1 MSIIF
6 DPNFGILKQN
16 ISQIVETKKEYLMQ
30 MYNVVISDD
39 PSSIYNIIATSL
51 SIVEEQI
58 INELNLFFDKM
69 QPGGEFF
76 QIIQKY
82 ITSNSITQPGV
93 IKALLNLDK
102 VEYANLTSEAGKVK
116 IYLLLNESVL
126 NTSKAQIQDSKFKA
140 NLWKMLYET
149 VPSGTN
155 LEGDIEIDGMNEIN
169 QKKVYKVTLGKKKYL
184 YLKVKYS
191 LDIKNHTYLNIDKQI
206 RNIYDRIIKNNYSD
220 MGISFEYQDFLAPVN
235 EIKGIKSMKIF
246 AVTKDDTSTNIS
258 DLSSEFTSNEN
269 KDITVQPSELLV
281 FDTTHRLIIDI
292 ES

>member
-16 ISQIVETKKEYLMQ
+16 ISQIVKTKKEYLMQ

-126 NTSKAQIQDSKFKA
+126 NSDKNQIQDSKFKA
-140 NLWKMLYET
+140 NLWNMLYT
-149 VPSGTN
+149 TIPSGTN
-155 LEGDIEIDGMNEIN
+155 LEGEIEIDGMNEIS
-169 QKKVYKVTLGKKKYL
+169 QKKYTKSHLVRKSIFILKLNTL
-184 YLKVKYS
+184 
-191 LDIKNHTYLNIDKQI
+191 
-206 RNIYDRIIKNNYSD
+206 
-220 MGISFEYQDFLAPVN
+220 
-235 EIKGIKSMKIF
+235 
-246 AVTKDDTSTNIS
+246 
-258 DLSSEFTSNEN
+258 
-269 KDITVQPSELLV
+269 
-281 FDTTHRLIIDI
+281 
-292 ES
+292 

>member
-6 DPNFGILKQN
+6 DPNFGILKQK
-16 ISQIVETKKEYLMQ
+16 ISQIVKTKKEYLMQ

-69 QPGGEFF
+69 QPDGEFF

-102 VEYANLTSEAGKVK
+102 VKYANLTSEAGKVK

-126 NTSKAQIQDSKFKA
+126 NSDKNQIQDSKFKA
-140 NLWKMLYET
+140 NLWNMLYT
-149 VPSGTN
+149 TIPSGTN
-155 LEGDIEIDGMNEIN
+155 LEGEIEIDGMNEIS

-184 YLKVKYS
+184 YLKVKYT
-191 LDIKNHTYLNIDKQI
+191 LDIKNHTYLNIDRQI
-206 RNIYDRIIKNNYSD
+206 RTIYERIIKNNYSH
-220 MGISFEYQDFLAPVN
+220 MGISFKYQDFLAPVN
-235 EIKGIKSMKIF
+235 EIKGISSMKIF
-246 AVTKDDTSTNIS
+246 ALTKDDTSTNIS
-258 DLSSEFTSNEN
+258 DLSSEFSSNEN
-269 KDITVQPSELLV
+269 KDITIQPSDLLV
-281 FDTTHRLIIDI
+281 FDTTNQLIIDI